1 MENNDALQR
10 ALGQPGLK
18 QLLFQGNFGLRMEA
32 QRVLTNG
39 RASQYPYPA
48 ALGSRDNNP
57 YLSSGVSDNL
67 MEFNAVI
74 VKGSDAAV
82 RQLQILQQI
91 VDRQLES
98 TERLW
103 PLTMPPAPVYLHD
116 LDYLRTNGTRPN
128 QQEYFQHLV
137 AKYGIKALLLGGVHV
152 GYSVDR
158 ALMDAL
164 YANRKD
170 VRLSRAAFQNQLYF
184 KLAQAYYLWQWLFTY
199 LYGASPV
206 SPEVQEIVAPDLDHQ
221 VRSFRNSPAGFAN
234 LPDEQVDYTSF
245 DGYIN
250 SLADYLERGTYQ
262 NFSEFFGPVCLHG
275 RNNSLEQTVQEGV
288 QFISMRGFDTD
299 PFAPGGMSEDTL
311 NFLELLLAYYLVNPL
326 PQGMP
331 DWIAAAKRRN
341 EEVALQDPTAADQP
355 DWMQEAAAGLIDQL
369 GRFCAVYDAPKKHL
383 LALKFVQRRLEDPS
397 LTLAGQLVGK
407 LEGGTMLSF
416 GLKVANDRYRELVQS
431 AQPLGVIA
439 KGYSVDAQEL
449 IRAAI
454 VMGIKVWLN
463 HGITLINGDHRE
475 QVPAEVELATDAR
488 TYLRD
493 HFPEV
498 TEK

>member
-1 MENNDALQR
+1 MENNTSLQR
-10 ALGQPGLK
+10 ALQQASLK
-18 QLLFQGNFGLRMEA
+18 QLLFQGNFGLRMET

-39 RASQYPYPA
+39 RASRYPYPE
-48 ALGSRDNNP
+48 ALGSRVKNP

-91 VDRQLES
+91 VDRQLET

-103 PLTMPPAPVYLHD
+103 PLSMPPAPVYLHD
-116 LDYLRTNGTRPN
+116 LDFLSANSTRPGSTD
-128 QQEYFQHLV
+128 YHRYLV
-137 AKYGIKALLLGGVHV
+137 EKYGIKSLLLGGVHV

-164 YANRKD
+164 YANRANPA
-170 VRLSRAAFQNQLYF
+170 LSRADFQNQLYF

-206 SPEVQEIVAPDLDHQ
+206 SPEVQGIVAPDLGHQ
-221 VRSFRNSPAGFAN
+221 VRSFRNLAAGYAN

-245 DGYIN
+245 NGYIN
-250 SLADYLERGTYQ
+250 SLADYLEKGTYRS
-262 NFSEFFGPVCLHG
+262 FREFFGPVCLHG

-326 PQGMP
+326 PDNVADLIGE
-331 DWIAAAKRRN
+331 ARERN
-341 EEVALQDPTAADQP
+341 QEFALQDPGDATQA
-355 DWMQEAAAGLIDQL
+355 DWMRAAVSGLIDQL
-369 GRFCAVYDAPKKHL
+369 TEFGAAYEAPRKHL

-397 LTLAGQLVGK
+397 LTLAGQLIGK

-416 GLKVANDRYRELVQS
+416 GLKVANDRYRDLVQS
-431 AQPLGVIA
+431 SQPLGVIA

-475 QVPAEVELATDAR
+475 QVPATVELTTDAR
-488 TYLRD
+488 TYLRE

-498 TEK
+498 PE